1 MQKIV
6 INLSVVQDFEKQ
18 FEKALS
24 LQERAEVA
32 IVDYNSMAT
41 KIIAGLNA
49 AGSEFLRANA
59 RYQEIEEFSAKLG
72 IEPSQQLANKKQ
84 IVKESIKEIDSLI
97 KQLKG
102 SKVSI

>member
-1 MQKIV
+1 MQKRL
-6 INLSVVQDFEKQ
+6 INLSVVEDFEKQ
-18 FEKALS
+18 YEKALS

-32 IVDYNSMAT
+32 IVDYNSLAT

-72 IEPSQQLANKKQ
+72 IEPSQQLVKKKQ
-84 IVKESIKEIDSLI
+84 VVKESIKEIDSLI